1 MNKLERLRQN
11 EIDDERAAVADEILH
26 KKSYYKN
33 VDSIRKN
40 VQFFFWVTMISMA
53 IYFFM
58 FVINNAEMIWI

>member
-11 EIDDERAAVADEILH
+11 KIDDERAAVADELLH

-40 VQFFFWVTMISMA
+40 VQFFFWATVIPII
-53 IYFFM
+53 IYFFK
-58 FVINNAEMIWI
+58 ILIEMKNM

>member
-40 VQFFFWVTMISMA
+40 V
-53 IYFFM
+53 
-58 FVINNAEMIWI
+58 

>member
-11 EIDDERAAVADEILH
+11 KIDDERAAVADEILH

-40 VQFFFWVTMISMA
+40 VQFFFWATVIPII
-53 IYFFM
+53 IYFFK
-58 FVINNAEMIWI
+58 ILIEMKNM

>member
-11 EIDDERAAVADEILH
+11 KIDDERAAVADELLH

-40 VQFFFWVTMISMA
+40 VQFFFWATVTSILSY
-53 IYFFM
+53 IL
-58 FVINNAEMIWI
+58 

>member
-40 VQFFFWVTMISMA
+40 VQFFFWATVTSTLSYILYLAFS
-53 IYFFM
+53 
-58 FVINNAEMIWI
+58 